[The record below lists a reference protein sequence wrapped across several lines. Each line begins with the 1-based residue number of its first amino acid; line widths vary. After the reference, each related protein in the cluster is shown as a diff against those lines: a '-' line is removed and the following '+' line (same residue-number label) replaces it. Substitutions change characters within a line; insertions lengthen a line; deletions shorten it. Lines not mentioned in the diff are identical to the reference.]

1 MQNQLQK
8 VFLVFG
14 ASGETGKRVIDYL
27 NHWYDINRNLT
38 KKALNIWFSIN
49 IFVLQLSMWNGSMYF
64 SVPHGSFNELY
75 KGERTHCTWFL
86 GTSSN

>member
-1 MQNQLQK
+1 MQNQLLK

-38 KKALNIWFSIN
+38 KKKALNIWFSIN
-49 IFVLQLSMWNGSMYF
+49 IFCLTALNVKW
-64 SVPHGSFNELY
+64 
-75 KGERTHCTWFL
+75 
-86 GTSSN
+86 